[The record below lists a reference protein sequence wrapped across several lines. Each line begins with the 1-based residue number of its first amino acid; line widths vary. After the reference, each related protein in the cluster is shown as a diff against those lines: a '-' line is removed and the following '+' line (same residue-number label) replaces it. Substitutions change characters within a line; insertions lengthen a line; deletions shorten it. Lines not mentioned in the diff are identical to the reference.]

1 MKENSHL
8 WDFPQFLS
16 VIKNPQETHILQSCF
31 FFWGELPSTLEKW
44 GGRGAGRIEKPS
56 RTKHQHLNG
65 IYFNVQNTYSH
76 LDSLGMILRTAHS
89 SAGFPNPT
97 HKVASSF
104 AQPSTVSNQAYPR
117 DCIFP
122 PSHTVGLGDQGGG
135 DPMGKEAISSPKS

>member
-1 MKENSHL
+1 MG
-8 WDFPQFLS
+8 LS
-16 VIKNPQETHILQSCF
+16 TILISYQKPPRDTHSPVLL
-31 FFWGELPSTLEKW
+31 FFWGELPSTLEK

-97 HKVASSF
+97 HKAASSF
-104 AQPSTVSNQAYPR
+104 AQPSTVSNQAYPH
-117 DCIFP
+117 DCI
-122 PSHTVGLGDQGGG
+122 SHPHTQWDWET
-135 DPMGKEAISSPKS
+135 KEEVTPWEKRPFHHQNHNC